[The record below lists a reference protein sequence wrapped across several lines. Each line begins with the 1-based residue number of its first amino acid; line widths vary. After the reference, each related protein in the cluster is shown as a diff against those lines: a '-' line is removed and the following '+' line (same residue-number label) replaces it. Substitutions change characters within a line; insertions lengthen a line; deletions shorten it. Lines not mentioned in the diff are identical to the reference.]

1 MAPQSDQVLGSP
13 RNTAGPEDGARHREF
28 GSADAGEPGHFRF
41 EEADLKS
48 KDGAMGAVVAHVLA
62 RPDGIRA
69 RAQVWQASRQPQR
82 PRSPLSAA

>member
-1 MAPQSDQVLGSP
+1 
-13 RNTAGPEDGARHREF
+13 
-28 GSADAGEPGHFRF
+28 
-41 EEADLKS
+41 
-48 KDGAMGAVVAHVLA
+48 MGAVVAHVLA